1 MIPEDQADLEA
12 LERARL
18 DRVGYLAGHALAG
31 ILANPTLSADMEF
44 GRIVKLAADYAVA
57 LEKRVEDPP
66 VEH

>member
-1 MIPEDQADLEA
+1 MSPEDQQALEDA
-12 LERARL
+12 ERARL

-31 ILANPTLSADMEF
+31 ILANAELSDLDF